1 MQALRHLTRPR
12 SVVTATALGALAFCV
27 PGVAEAG
34 MPQLD
39 VSTFPS
45 QIVWLLIAFG
55 VLYWLMSTLALPR
68 VGEVLEEREIR
79 ISSDLEKAERHR
91 DEAQEV
97 QASYEKAL
105 HEAHGEARR
114 LTAEAVQSW
123 REEEAMALAEAAK
136 KDLKRIRTAETKIA
150 KARDAALG
158 SIRDV
163 AQETAT
169 AAVAKVLGRELDAAQ
184 VGEAVDRTLE
194 RRESDA

>member
-12 SVVTATALGALAFCV
+12 SVVTATALGALAFSL

-79 ISSDLEKAERHR
+79 IGSDLEKAERHR

-105 HEAHGEARR
+105 LEAHGEARR
-114 LTAEAVQSW
+114 LTAEAVQAW
-123 REEEAMALAEAAK
+123 REEEATALAEAAK

-158 SIRDV
+158 SVRDV

-169 AAVAKVLGRELDAAQ
+169 AAVAKVLGRELDAAR
-184 VGEAVDRTLE
+184 VSEAVDRTLE